1 MHTLS
6 SVRGRLAGLAYA
18 VASLGVPAAV
28 MAAAPNPAPRPKGP
42 RIEITQRDLDASNQK
57 IGQAYGA
64 LVSMWTKQFQQ
75 IGQRFVAPRITAYE
89 GGART
94 SCGVIGSNNA
104 EYCPRNNTIYFDDIF
119 VAGMEKTAAN
129 ALGTDGDMAGLG
141 IIAHEMGHAVAIQ
154 LGHEFRD
161 SYENESTADCLAGA
175 FTEQSGKDGMLEKGD
190 IDEAF
195 YGMSL
200 AGDPTP
206 EPTGNRRLD
215 AMIQARLAQQS
226 HGTKEQRMQN
236 FRTGLDGGPAA
247 CLDDFAAARQ

>member
-1 MHTLS
+1 MAATFGLP
-6 SVRGRLAGLAYA
+6 AGA
-18 VASLGVPAAV
+18 VAAQPY
-28 MAAAPNPAPRPKGP
+28 APPTKGP
-42 RIEITQRDLDASNQK
+42 AIEVTQGDVDASNRK
-57 IGQAYGA
+57 VGQAYDA
-64 LVSMWTKQFQQ
+64 LVSMWTKEFQG
-75 IGQRFVAPRITAYE
+75 IGERFVAPRIASYE

-94 SCGVIGSNNA
+94 SCGFIGSNNA
-104 EYCPRNNTIYFDDIF
+104 EYCARNNTIYFDDIF
-119 VAGMEKTAAN
+119 VAGMEKTAAR

-154 LGHEFRD
+154 LGHESRS

-175 FTEQSGKDGMLEKGD
+175 FTEQSGKDGLLEKGD

-206 EPTGNRRLD
+206 QPTGNRRVD

-226 HGTKEQRMQN
+226 HGTKEQRTQN

-247 CLDDFAAARQ
+247 CLDDFASGR